1 MTYPV
6 LGDNGVLVNFER
18 GTESWPLSSY
28 LERGGY
34 STVRE
39 VLGGKYTAEQLLE
52 EVKVSGLRGRGGAGF
67 PTGLK
72 WSFLPREPQGAIT
85 LVVNADESEPGT
97 FKDRVIMEEN
107 PHQLLEG
114 SVLSCYAMK
123 SESCYIYVRGEYVG
137 CLKRLED
144 AVKEA
149 YEAGHLGE
157 NIYGSGF
164 TCHVTV
170 HSGAGA
176 YICGEETGLIESL
189 EGKKGQPRIKPP
201 FPAVYGVFGYPTIV
215 NNVETIAAVVYIA
228 HAGAGSSEESTGY
241 RAWGT
246 EKSAGSKMFSVS
258 GPVKRPGVYEV
269 PFAYPFKD
277 LLENECGG
285 MLDGVDLKALIV
297 GGSSVPVVNAET
309 ALKINMDYESCE
321 EHGTLL
327 GSGGVIVI
335 GEGTCMVRS
344 LMILLRFYH
353 HESCGQCTPCREG
366 TGWIE
371 RICSRIENGQGTPAD
386 IDELYRIADGMEL
399 RTICTLADAAAW
411 PTKSFI
417 EVFRD
422 EFEQHIN
429 DGCCPYGNSFPDYL
443 NLKAGGAP
451 QRREQPEHAFIS

>member
-6 LGDNGVLVNFER
+6 LGKSGVLVNFER
-18 GTESWPLSSY
+18 GSESWPLSSY
-28 LERGGY
+28 LSRGGY
-34 STVRE
+34 STAKE
-39 VLGGKYTAEQLLE
+39 ALGGRYTPAQLLD
-52 EVKVSGLRGRGGAGF
+52 EVKASGLRGRGGAGF

-72 WSFLPREPQGAIT
+72 WSFLPKEPQGPIT

-107 PHQLLEG
+107 PHQLIEG
-114 SVLSCYAMK
+114 SVLSCYAMG
-123 SESCYIYVRGEYVG
+123 SATCYIYVRGEYVG
-137 CLKRLED
+137 CIKRLEA
-144 AVKEA
+144 AVAEA
-149 YEAGHLGE
+149 YADGHLGK

-164 TCHVTV
+164 DCDVTV
-170 HSGAGA
+170 HCGAGA

-228 HAGAGSSEESTGY
+228 DQGAGSSDDSTGY

-269 PFAYPFKD
+269 PFGYPFRD
-277 LLENECGG
+277 LLEQECGG
-285 MLDGVDLKALIV
+285 MLDGVALKALIV

-344 LMILLRFYH
+344 LMVLLHFYH

-386 IDELYRIADGMEL
+386 IDELYRIAEGMEL

-417 EVFRD
+417 DVFRG

-429 DGCCPYGNSFPDYL
+429 DGCCPYNNSFPDYL
-443 NLKAGGAP
+443 NLRGGGAP
-451 QRREQPEHAFIS
+451 QRRDEPEHGFIG

>member
-1 MTYPV
+1 M
-6 LGDNGVLVNFER
+6 
-18 GTESWPLSSY
+18 
-28 LERGGY
+28 
-34 STVRE
+34 
-39 VLGGKYTAEQLLE
+39 
-52 EVKVSGLRGRGGAGF
+52 
-67 PTGLK
+67 
-72 WSFLPREPQGAIT
+72 
-85 LVVNADESEPGT
+85 
-97 FKDRVIMEEN
+97 
-107 PHQLLEG
+107 
-114 SVLSCYAMK
+114 
-123 SESCYIYVRGEYVG
+123 RGEYVG
-137 CLKRLED
+137 CIKRLEA
-144 AVKEA
+144 AVAEA
-149 YEAGHLGE
+149 YADGHLGK

-164 TCHVTV
+164 DCDVTV
-170 HSGAGA
+170 HCGAGA

-228 HAGAGSSEESTGY
+228 DQGAGSSDDSTGY

-269 PFAYPFKD
+269 PFGYPFRD
-277 LLENECGG
+277 LLEQECGG
-285 MLDGVDLKALIV
+285 MLDGVALKALIV

-344 LMILLRFYH
+344 LIVRLHFYH

-386 IDELYRIADGMEL
+386 IDELYRIAEGMEL

-417 EVFRD
+417 DVFRG

-429 DGCCPYGNSFPDYL
+429 DGCCPYNNSFPDYL
-443 NLKAGGAP
+443 NLRGGGAP
-451 QRREQPEHAFIS
+451 QRRDEPEHGFIG

>member
-1 MTYPV
+1 MAVGTYPV
-6 LGDNGVLVNFER
+6 VGEHLTILNYER
-18 GTESWPLSSY
+18 GSESWPLASY
-28 LERGGY
+28 ESRGGY
-34 STVRE
+34 SVAKAT
-39 VLGGKYTAEQLLE
+39 LGGSYQPDDLLG
-52 EVKVSGLRGRGGAGF
+52 EVKASGLRGRGGAGF

-72 WSFLPREPQGAIT
+72 WSFLPPVDDSKPRQ

-107 PHQLLEG
+107 PHMLLEG
-114 SVLSCYAMK
+114 CVLSCYAIR
-123 SESCYIYVRGEYVG
+123 SESTYIYIRGEYVPAI
-137 CLKRLED
+137 KRMTA
-144 AVKEA
+144 AVEEA
-149 YEAGHLGE
+149 YAAGHLGE

-164 TCHVTV
+164 NCHVTV

-201 FPAVYGVFGYPTIV
+201 FPAVEGVFRYPTIV
-215 NNVETIAAVVYIA
+215 NNVESITAVVYIA
-228 HAGAGSSEESTGY
+228 HAGGQGY

-246 EKSAGSKMFSVS
+246 EKSAGTKLYSVS

-269 PFAYPFKD
+269 PMAYPFKD
-277 LLENECGG
+277 LLNNECGG
-285 MLDGVDLKALIV
+285 MLDGVALKALIV

-344 LMILLRFYH
+344 LMVLLRFYH

-371 RICSRIENGQGTPAD
+371 RICSRIENGHASDGD
-386 IDELYRIADGMEL
+386 IDELYRIADSMEL

-422 EFEQHIN
+422 EFEEHVKQ
-429 DGCCPYGNSFPDYL
+429 GKCPHGNTFPDHL
-443 NLKAGGAP
+443 NLRGGGAP
-451 QRREQPEHAFIS
+451 QRREDPEHAFIA

>member
-1 MTYPV
+1 MASTESTYPV
-6 LGDNGVLVNFER
+6 LDGHKVLLNYAR
-18 GTESWPLSSY
+18 GTTSWPLASY

-34 STVRE
+34 TTAKSVLVGKKYAPKELIETV
-39 VLGGKYTAEQLLE
+39 KA
-52 EVKVSGLRGRGGAGF
+52 SGLRGRGGAGF

-72 WSFLPREPQGAIT
+72 WSFLPREPQGPIQ

-107 PHQLLEG
+107 PHVLIEG
-114 SVLSCYAMK
+114 CVLSCYAIG
-123 SESCYIYVRGEYVG
+123 SDSCYIYIRGEYVPAI
-137 CLKRLED
+137 KRMTA
-144 AVKEA
+144 AVEEA
-149 YEAGHLGE
+149 YAAGHLGSD
-157 NIYGSGF
+157 IYGSGF
-164 TCHVTV
+164 TCNITV

-215 NNVETIAAVVYIA
+215 NNVESIAAVTYIA
-228 HAGAGSSEESTGY
+228 HAGADGY

-246 EKSAGSKMFSVS
+246 EKSAGTKLFSVS

-269 PFAYPFKD
+269 PMGYPFKD
-277 LLENECGG
+277 LLNNECGG
-285 MLDGVDLKALIV
+285 MLDGVGLKALIV
-297 GGSSVPVVNAET
+297 GGSSVPVVTGET
-309 ALKINMDYESCE
+309 ALKINMDYESCA
-321 EHGTLL
+321 EHKTLL

-335 GEGTCMVRS
+335 GEGTCMVRA
-344 LMILLRFYH
+344 LMTLLRFYH

-371 RICSRIENGQGTPAD
+371 RIVQRIEVGDAKPGD
-386 IDELYRIADGMEL
+386 IDELYRIADNMEL

-417 EVFRD
+417 DVFRE
-422 EFEQHIN
+422 EFEAHIEK
-429 DGCCPYGNSFPDYL
+429 GCCPYDNQFPDHL
-443 NLKAGGAP
+443 NLRGGGKP
-451 QRREQPEHAFIS
+451 QRHADPEHAFIA

>member
-6 LGDNGVLVNFER
+6 LGENGVLVNFER

-28 LERGGY
+28 IGRGGY
-34 STVRE
+34 STAKE
-39 VLGGKYTAEQLLE
+39 VLEGKYSAEQLLQ
-52 EVKVSGLRGRGGAGF
+52 EVKASGLRGRGGAGF

-72 WSFLPREPQGAIT
+72 WSFLPREPQGPIT
-85 LVVNADESEPGT
+85 LVINADESEPGT

-114 SVLSCYAMK
+114 CVLSCYAMQ
-123 SESCYIYVRGEYVG
+123 SNTCYIYVRGEYLG
-137 CLKRLED
+137 SLKRMEA
-144 AVKEA
+144 AVQEA

-157 NIYGSGF
+157 NLYGSGF
-164 TCHVTV
+164 TCDVTV

-215 NNVETIAAVVYIA
+215 NNVESIASVVYIA

-241 RAWGT
+241 RSWGT

-269 PFAYPFKD
+269 SLGYPFKD

-285 MLDGVDLKALIV
+285 MLDGVALKALIV
-297 GGSSVPVVNAET
+297 GGSSVPVVDAET

-344 LMILLRFYH
+344 LMVLLRFYH

-371 RICSRIENGQGTPAD
+371 RICARIEYGQGTPAD

-417 EVFRD
+417 DVFRD

-429 DGCCPYGNSFPDYL
+429 DGCCPYDNNFPDYL
-443 NLKAGGAP
+443 NLKGGGAP
-451 QRREQPEHAFIS
+451 QRREQPEHPFIA